1 MRGWHNQSWRHSLAA
16 RRIKTSNKY
25 LNGRV
30 LARSRHGI
38 PITVQQDPK
47 PGTAYPVSA
56 KDIKTVLDKMPD
68 EAVEKLKEVN
78 LRPPSEVAGAK
89 QNLAYAQWVRTRENG
104 GNRINIFTQKY
115 KNGKFKDVEPDKE
128 DPDNLR
134 AHMKNYVIPHEIGHH
149 VVTKE
154 DNKMPIILEEAK
166 ADAFAARENYNDPYV
181 IDRHISNRI
190 MQFGNKG
197 TV

>member
-1 MRGWHNQSWRHSLAA
+1 MKGWFNQSWRHSLAA
-16 RRIKTSNKY
+16 RRIKTTYKG

-30 LARSRHGI
+30 LAKSRHGI
-38 PITVQQDPK
+38 SITLKANPK

-56 KDIKTVLDKMPD
+56 SDVKAVLDKMPD
-68 EAVEKLKEVN
+68 HAVEKLKEVN

-89 QNLAYAQWVRTRENG
+89 QDKAYAQWVRTRENG

-115 KNGKFKDVEPDKE
+115 ENGKFKEVEPGNE
-128 DPDNLR
+128 DPNALR
-134 AHMKNYVIPHEIGHH
+134 AHMKKYVIPHEIGHH

-166 ADAFAARENYNDPYV
+166 ADAFAARENYNDPFV
-181 IDRHISNRI
+181 IDKHINNR
-190 MQFGNKG
+190 MMLFGEKG
-197 TV
+197 TI